1 MQKKFEVNGM
11 MCAACQANVERAVA
25 KLPGVSSVNV
35 SLLGK
40 SMVVDFDPEKV
51 SIEQINETVDGA
63 GYQCSLFVNETLAE
77 IQAKRKRAL
86 RKRKTKLLWSVVLL
100 LCLMVFS
107 MGPMIPPVM
116 EAIDKSGHVIEV
128 CLANV
133 AAQFVFLVP
142 ILILNRHHFVSGVKS
157 LIKLHPNM
165 DALVT
170 LGSFVSTVYGIVT
183 YGFMISYAVAGNA
196 DAVMKASMNIYV
208 ESAAM
213 IPVFVSIG
221 KYFEAKATEKTT
233 ASIASLMALTP
244 ETSLLCKENGEIVE
258 VPTATLEVGDIVM
271 VKPGMSIPTDG
282 EIVEGYANV
291 DESAISGESMVIYK
305 TVGQKVVGA
314 SVNKDGSFKFKVTSV
329 GEDTTIAKIISLV
342 EEASQSKAPIARL
355 ADRIALVFVP
365 AVIILSLI
373 TFTIWMILSG
383 LGIVGEQSPDL
394 NLSFQLAVSVLVISC
409 PCALGLATPVAIM
422 VGTGK
427 GAENGILIK
436 SAEAFERLEKVDVV
450 LFDKTGTLTKGEMTV
465 KEVVTYEGNEE
476 GIIKD
481 AAALE
486 SRSEHPL
493 SKAIVAYAEKKGIE
507 CVASESF
514 AYHPGLGLEGDGLLI
529 GNLAFMKQNGIDAS
543 LTEEDF
549 EKLSKQGKTILF
561 YAKNKKVLA
570 LFAIGDVLKENAA
583 KTIKTLQNEGKKV
596 AILTGDNE
604 FAANYIAAELG
615 VDEVYAGILP
625 ADKESIVASFQSKG
639 LKVAMVGD
647 GVNDAPAL
655 TRADVGIAIGAG
667 TDIAIESSDI
677 ILVRSDPTDV
687 ASAIRLSKK
696 VVKNIKENLAWAFFY
711 NLILIPIA
719 AGALYAIRVSPNW
732 FTGAQTH
739 LVLTPMIGSLAMSLS
754 SITVIL
760 NALRLNRFKFEI
772 EE

>member
-25 KLPGVSSVNV
+25 KLPGVASVNV

-86 RKRKTKLLWSVVLL
+86 RQRKTKLLWSVVLL

-116 EAIDKSGHVIEV
+116 EAIDKSGHVIEI

-170 LGSFVSTVYGIVT
+170 LGSFVSTIYGIVT

-305 TVGQKVVGA
+305 TVGQKVIGA

-365 AVIILSLI
+365 AVIVLSLI

-383 LGIVGEQSPDL
+383 LGIAGEQSPDL

-465 KEVVTYEGNEE
+465 KEVVTYEGSKEDIVKE
-476 GIIKD
+476 

-507 CVASESF
+507 FVASESF
-514 AYHPGLGLEGDGLLI
+514 SYHPGLGLEGDGLLI
-529 GNLAFMKQNGIDAS
+529 GNLALMKQNGVDAS
-543 LTEEDF
+543 LAEEDF
-549 EKLSKQGKTILF
+549 EKLSKQGKTVLF

-570 LFAIGDVLKENAA
+570 LFAIGDALKENAA

-732 FTGAQTH
+732 FTGSQTH

>member
-40 SMVVDFDPEKV
+40 SMIVDFDPEKV

-116 EAIDKSGHVIEV
+116 EAIDKSGHVIEI

-183 YGFMISYAVAGNA
+183 YGFMVSYAVAGNA

-305 TVGQKVVGA
+305 TVGQKVIGA

-365 AVIILSLI
+365 AVIVLSLI

-383 LGIVGEQSPDL
+383 LGIAGEQSPDL

-476 GIIKD
+476 DIVKE

-507 CVASESF
+507 FVASESF
-514 AYHPGLGLEGDGLLI
+514 LYHPGLGLEGDGLLI

-543 LTEEDF
+543 LAEEDF
-549 EKLSKQGKTILF
+549 EKLSKQGKTVLF

-732 FTGAQTH
+732 FTGSQTH

>member
-25 KLPGVSSVNV
+25 KLPGVASVNV

-86 RKRKTKLLWSVVLL
+86 RQRKTKLLWSVVLL

-116 EAIDKSGHVIEV
+116 EAIDKSGHVIEI

-170 LGSFVSTVYGIVT
+170 LGSFVSTIYGIVT

-305 TVGQKVVGA
+305 TVGQKVIGA

-365 AVIILSLI
+365 AVIALSLI

-465 KEVVTYEGNEE
+465 KEVVTYEGSEE
-476 GIIKD
+476 DIVKE

-507 CVASESF
+507 FAASESF
-514 AYHPGLGLEGDGLLI
+514 HYHPGLGLEGDGLLI
-529 GNLAFMKQNGIDAS
+529 GNLALMKQNGVDAS
-543 LTEEDF
+543 LAEEDF
-549 EKLSKQGKTILF
+549 EKLSKQGKTVLF
-561 YAKNKKVLA
+561 YAKSKKVLA

-732 FTGAQTH
+732 FTGSQTH